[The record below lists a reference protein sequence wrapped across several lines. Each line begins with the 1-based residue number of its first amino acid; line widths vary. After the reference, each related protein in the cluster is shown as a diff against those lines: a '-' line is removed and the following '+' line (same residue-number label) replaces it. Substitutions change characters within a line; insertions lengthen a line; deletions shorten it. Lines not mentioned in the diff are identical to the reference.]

1 MGWRILEHMTDKRT
15 VIVKMFG
22 FLHSARKAEG
32 LPSTVEVSVPDEG
45 TTADRIA
52 EELGL
57 DLGIIEG
64 VFVNGTVYDIVHPV
78 APGDRIAFVP
88 HGTPGPHR
96 FFLGLYKAGKSEDQA
111 GTSEGDAASTD
122 AHE

>member
-1 MGWRILEHMTDKRT
+1 MTEKDT
-15 VIVKMFG
+15 VTVRMFG
-22 FLHSARKAEG
+22 FLDAARKAEG
-32 LPSTVEVSVPDEG
+32 LPSTVEVSVPDDG
-45 TTADRIA
+45 TTAEQIA

-64 VFVNGTVYDIVHPV
+64 VFVNGTVYDIEHAV

-96 FFLGLYKAGKSEDQA
+96 FFLGLYKAGKSEH
-111 GTSEGDAASTD
+111 AADEVERDSAATD
-122 AHE
+122 ADG